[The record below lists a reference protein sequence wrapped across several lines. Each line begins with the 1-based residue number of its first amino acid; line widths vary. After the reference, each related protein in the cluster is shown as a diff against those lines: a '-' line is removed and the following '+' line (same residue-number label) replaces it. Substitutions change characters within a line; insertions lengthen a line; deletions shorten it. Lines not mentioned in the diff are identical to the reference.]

1 MKEKQLFPCDTARF
15 ARMMLRENDDGQ
27 QEYVIQSEYSRKTH
41 TYESELTIPVSSP
54 TAELEAWNA
63 YIGALDTA
71 VNKILRTRA
80 KIKMYIAEL
89 VRESI
94 PLIVPTVFEIKKNFD
109 EQFQKMKQ
117 LLGEEI

>member
-1 MKEKQLFPCDTARF
+1 MKEKQLFPCDTARL

-41 TYESELTIPVSSP
+41 KYESELTIPVSSP

-89 VRESI
+89 VQESI
-94 PLIVPTVFEIKKNFD
+94 PLIMPTVFEIKKNFD
-109 EQFQKMKQ
+109 EQFQKMKR
-117 LLGEEI
+117 LLGEEL

>member
-1 MKEKQLFPCDTARF
+1 
-15 ARMMLRENDDGQ
+15 MMLRENDDGQ
-27 QEYVIQSEYSRKTH
+27 QEYVIQSNYNRKTH

-71 VNKILRTRA
+71 VNKLLRIRE
-80 KIKMYIAEL
+80 KIKLYIAEL
-89 VRESI
+89 VRESM
-94 PLIVPTVFEIKKNFD
+94 PLIMPTVFEIKKTFD

-117 LLGEEI
+117 LLGEEL

>member
-1 MKEKQLFPCDTARF
+1 MKEKQLFPCDTAKL
-15 ARMMLRENDDGQ
+15 ARMILRESDDGQ
-27 QEYVIQSEYSRKTH
+27 QEYVIQSVFSEETN
-41 TYESELTIPVSSP
+41 TYKSELSIPVSSP

-63 YIGALDTA
+63 YVGALDTA

-89 VRESI
+89 VRESM

-117 LLGEEI
+117 LLGEEL

>member
-1 MKEKQLFPCDTARF
+1 MKEKQLFPCDTAKL

-27 QEYVIQSEYSRKTH
+27 QEYLIQSEYNRKTH

-71 VNKILRTRA
+71 VNKLLRIRE
-80 KIKMYIAEL
+80 KIKPYIAEL
-89 VRESI
+89 VQESI
-94 PLIVPTVFEIKKNFD
+94 PLIMPTVFEIKKNFD

-117 LLGEEI
+117 LLGEEL

>member
-1 MKEKQLFPCDTARF
+1 MKEKQLFPCDTAKL

-27 QEYVIQSEYSRKTH
+27 QEYVIQSKYNRKTH
-41 TYESELTIPVSSP
+41 TYESELAIPVSSP

-71 VNKILRTRA
+71 VNKLLRIRE
-80 KIKMYIAEL
+80 KIKPYIAEL

-94 PLIVPTVFEIKKNFD
+94 PLIMPTVFEIKKNFD

-117 LLGEEI
+117 LLGEEL

>member
-27 QEYVIQSEYSRKTH
+27 QEYVIQSKYNRKTH

-71 VNKILRTRA
+71 VNKLLRIRE
-80 KIKMYIAEL
+80 KIKPYIAEL
-89 VRESI
+89 VQESI
-94 PLIVPTVFEIKKNFD
+94 PLIMPTVFEIKKNFD
-109 EQFQKMKQ
+109 EQFQKIKQ
-117 LLGEEI
+117 LLGEEL

>member
-1 MKEKQLFPCDTARF
+1 MKEKQLFPCDTARL

-27 QEYVIQSEYSRKTH
+27 REYVIQSEYSRKTH
-41 TYESELTIPVSSP
+41 TYETELTIPVGSP

-71 VNKILRTRA
+71 VNRLLRIRE
-80 KIKMYIAEL
+80 KIKPYIDEL

-94 PLIVPTVFEIKKNFD
+94 PLIVPTVFEVKKNLD
-109 EQFQKMKQ
+109 EQFQKIKQ
-117 LLGEEI
+117 LLGEEL

>member
-1 MKEKQLFPCDTARF
+1 MKEKQLFPCDTAKL
-15 ARMMLRENDDGQ
+15 ARMMLRENEDGQ

-71 VNKILRTRA
+71 VNKLLRTRE
-80 KIKMYIAEL
+80 KIKPYIAEL
-89 VRESI
+89 AKETI
-94 PLIVPTVFEIKKNFD
+94 PKILPTLFDVKKYFD
-109 EQFQKMKQ
+109 EQFKKIKQ
-117 LLGEEI
+117 AFGDEL